1 VLTAVLPKIRD
12 VRRFG
17 CASIDLCSLA
27 CGRVDGYYEQGLK
40 PWDLAAGGLIATEAG
55 AIVGGLAGR
64 PPGESLVVAAPPG
77 LFEQL
82 ESLLRSL
89 DADRD

>member
-1 VLTAVLPKIRD
+1 MTFVASGA
-12 VRRFG
+12 RRST
-17 CASIDLCSLA
+17 CAPSP
-27 CGRVDGYYEQGLK
+27 CGRVDAYYEQGLK

-55 AIVGGLAGR
+55 AVVGGLAGR

-82 ESLLRSL
+82 EGLLRTL

>member
-1 VLTAVLPKIRD
+1 M
-12 VRRFG
+12 
-17 CASIDLCSLA
+17 
-27 CGRVDGYYEQGLK
+27 DGYYEQGLK

-55 AIVGGLAGR
+55 AVVGGLAGR
-64 PPGESLVVAAPPG
+64 PAGESLVVAAPPG

-82 ESLLRSL
+82 EGLLRGL